1 MLTAACMTAGTLAAM
16 RLPGRGSWRRVVLAW
31 LPVVAWAFVIMLLS
45 AQPSMR
51 FLPDDGED
59 FIVRKI
65 GHAGVFGILSLLV
78 WRGLAATTQMRWP
91 WLAAVVITAVYAVSD
106 EIHQGFV
113 VGRYATVTDVLID
126 TTGAVVAVLVVGFLV
141 RRVRRARS

>member
-1 MLTAACMTAGTLAAM
+1 MTAGTLAAM
-16 RLPGRGSWRRVVLAW
+16 RLLGRASRRRYVLAW
-31 LPVVAWAFVIMLLS
+31 LPVAACALVIVYLS
-45 AQPSMR
+45 AQPSLR
-51 FLPDDGED
+51 FLPYDGED

-65 GHAGVFGILSLLV
+65 GHAGVFGVLSLLV
-78 WRGLAATTQMRWP
+78 WRGLAATTQMGWP

-126 TTGAVVAVLVVGFLV
+126 TTGAVIAVLVVGFLV